1 MGTESHVEIWAMAL
15 AAGEVVIGKV
25 SRCRTEMSCVVRAV
39 QTCLGQQL
47 SLHQTKHGGGETA
60 GQSQQHGALQEVDLT
75 HPYLVPGTAAA
86 RTAPLLAPP

>member
-1 MGTESHVEIWAMAL
+1 MGTESHVEIWAMTL

-25 SRCRTEMSCVVRAV
+25 SHRDELCGACSAV

-60 GQSQQHGALQEVDLT
+60 SQSQQHGALQEVDLT
-75 HPYLVPGTAAA
+75 HPYLVPGTAA